1 MRGDDYLSNSGCVV
15 LANPN
20 APTGK
25 ALPLCDI
32 EKIAAANPDYPVI
45 VDEAYVDFGAE
56 SAAAL
61 CGKYENLL
69 AVFTFSK
76 SRSMAG
82 AGLGFAIGHPEII
95 ADLEKIKYS
104 TNPYNVNRLT
114 ALCGIAALCDEEYFE
129 KTRREIIEVRES
141 TRAELLRRG
150 FTLTDSKANFIFAKH
165 GSISGYDFYSKI
177 KQKGVLVRHFSGE
190 RIKDYNRITVGSAE
204 QMRAFLAAVDEI
216 ITEEKN
222 NAQSGNRQK
231 DA

>member
-1 MRGDDYLSNSGCVV
+1 MRDCC
-15 LANPN
+15 
-20 APTGK
+20 
-25 ALPLCDI
+25 ALRRRIL
-32 EKIAAANPDYPVI
+32 
-45 VDEAYVDFGAE
+45 
-56 SAAAL
+56 
-61 CGKYENLL
+61 
-69 AVFTFSK
+69 
-76 SRSMAG
+76 
-82 AGLGFAIGHPEII
+82 
-95 ADLEKIKYS
+95 
-104 TNPYNVNRLT
+104 
-114 ALCGIAALCDEEYFE
+114 E

-222 NAQSGNRQK
+222 NAQSGNRRKTLETDIRLTLDLTERVSRLTQ
-231 DA
+231 AAGFLTIC